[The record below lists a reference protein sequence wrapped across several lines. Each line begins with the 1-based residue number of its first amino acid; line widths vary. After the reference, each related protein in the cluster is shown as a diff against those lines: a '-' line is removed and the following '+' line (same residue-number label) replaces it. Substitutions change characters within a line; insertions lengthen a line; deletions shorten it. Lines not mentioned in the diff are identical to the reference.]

1 MCKNRTRFAPT
12 VLKQFPMTDFPW
24 ILTLSPD
31 YREKSDEGWGREN
44 EAGEDQGSRER
55 ELETGAGRPCF
66 MQNTDE

>member
-1 MCKNRTRFAPT
+1 
-12 VLKQFPMTDFPW
+12 MTDFPW

-31 YREKSDEGWGREN
+31 YREKSDEGWGWEN
-44 EAGEDQGSRER
+44 EAGEDGRDQESRER